1 MRLPGKSANLGN
13 QSRGRG
19 GFRGGRGRGG
29 RDSGR
34 GRGHFHFGGD
44 GGRGRGHFNDSRQHK
59 SQIQC
64 PYCKKY
70 GHKEAG
76 RELIVGPQ
84 ANFSEKM
91 EEPIHMFKTQYA
103 ATMCGFWTVDVQTIC
118 PGLSHYSRS
127 LMSRK
132 KGSS

>member
-1 MRLPGKSANLGN
+1 MV
-13 QSRGRG
+13 
-19 GFRGGRGRGG
+19 GFRGGR
-29 RDSGR
+29 DS
-34 GRGHFHFGGD
+34 
-44 GGRGRGHFNDSRQHK
+44 GRGRGHFNDSRQHK

-64 PYCKKY
+64 PYCTKY

-84 ANFSEKM
+84 ANFSEKK
-91 EEPIHMFKTQYA
+91 EDEVWPIHMFKTQYA
-103 ATMCGFWTVDVQTIC
+103 ATMRGFWTVDVQTIC